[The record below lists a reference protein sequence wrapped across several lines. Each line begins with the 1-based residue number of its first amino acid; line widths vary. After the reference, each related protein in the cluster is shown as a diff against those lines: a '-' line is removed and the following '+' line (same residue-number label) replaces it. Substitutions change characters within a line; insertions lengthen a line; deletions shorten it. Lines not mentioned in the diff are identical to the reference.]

1 MNNIFDVLISLNV
14 LKKNEKGFSKVEV
27 VKIKLGVKNGI
38 YGIKMK
44 LILW

>member
-1 MNNIFDVLISLNV
+1 MCLNG
-14 LKKNEKGFSKVEV
+14 LKKNEKVISEVEV
-27 VKIKLGVKNGI
+27 VKINFGVKNGI

>member
-1 MNNIFDVLISLNV
+1 MCLNG
-14 LKKNEKGFSKVEV
+14 LKKNEKVISEVEV
-27 VKIKLGVKNGI
+27 VKINLGVKNGI